1 MKKIILLL
9 TFVLTIATTA
19 IGQVNPQYKGYVDFS
34 GGILFPGGAADG
46 ETGESIGLSTSHGVQ
61 LFNSLFL
68 GMGVDLTGSVYAR
81 EYRSG
86 KYSYDTELEW
96 GFLGSAFFD
105 VRYNFLKDKKVT
117 PFVGTRIGGGYQS
130 YEEEPLVY
138 FSPSAGV
145 SFNFTQKFGLD
156 VFLSY
161 KLYSTSVESDE
172 WNYETEKYYIDSYN
186 YHGINLCVGIH
197 F

>member
-1 MKKIILLL
+1 MKKIILILVA
-9 TFVLTIATTA
+9 VLSMTTTA
-19 IGQVNPQYKGYVDFS
+19 LSQVNAHYKGYLDLS
-34 GGILFPGGAADG
+34 GGLLIPSGDSDG
-46 ETGESIGLSTSHGVQ
+46 DLGESFGLSTSHGVQ

-68 GMGVDLTGSVYAR
+68 GAGVDLTGAVYAR
-81 EYRSG
+81 EYKSG

-96 GFLGSAFFD
+96 GFLGAAFFD
-105 VRYNFLKDKKVT
+105 VRYNFLKDKKVH

-130 YEEEPLVY
+130 YDEEPLIY

-145 SFNFTQKFGLD
+145 AFNFTKKFGLD

-161 KLYSTSVESDE
+161 KLYTSTVESD
-172 WNYETEKYYIDSYN
+172 YYNGHYYDDTYSYN
-186 YHGINLCVGIH
+186 GINLSVGIH